1 MAVSSAWDVTQ
12 NNAAHR
18 VDAKAFLQPLFLVI
32 HITLKQ
38 DKGRRVG
45 AKRKA
50 TRTAGQLLS
59 MLSLPRFTELC
70 GTNPEGV
77 EAARKLHNVRVTR
90 QIVFVDGV
98 EVDFWDL

>member
-1 MAVSSAWDVTQ
+1 MAVSSAWDVRQ
-12 NNAAHR
+12 KHAANR
-18 VDAKAFLQPLFLVI
+18 VDAKAFLQHLFLVTQ
-32 HITLKQ
+32 ITLKQ

-77 EAARKLHNVRVTR
+77 EAARKLHNVRATR
-90 QIVFVDGV
+90 QFIFVDGI
-98 EVDFWDL
+98 EGDLWD